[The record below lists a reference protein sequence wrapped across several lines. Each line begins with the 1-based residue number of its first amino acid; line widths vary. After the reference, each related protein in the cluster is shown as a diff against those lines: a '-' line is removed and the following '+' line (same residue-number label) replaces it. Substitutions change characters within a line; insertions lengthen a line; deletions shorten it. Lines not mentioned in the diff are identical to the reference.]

1 LSAVAKSKTAGTLTH
16 GPSSSQNPTKKK
28 PNQKNQHK
36 TKTAYPPLT
45 PDFSQS
51 DLETTLNYHAQELS
65 FMGVDL
71 RKLVNQQGK
80 KLVISEWGV
89 GGGTPEGKKIAANV
103 TDVAAQP
110 FFGTWYPYTYDKD
123 PWVKPEY
130 SAYRRKLYRATSD
143 WLKGRGGPNLR
154 LDGLY
159 VWNAGSWDALGVNP
173 TSGGSWIDPSLQ
185 SMVRDHNAYVNSD

>member
-1 LSAVAKSKTAGTLTH
+1 MT
-16 GPSSSQNPTKKK
+16 QNRK
-28 PNQKNQHK
+28 PKQK
-36 TKTAYPPLT
+36 KTAYPPLT

-51 DLETTLNYHAQELS
+51 DLETTLNYYAQELS

-89 GGGTPEGKKIAANV
+89 GGGTPEGKLIAANV

-123 PWVKPEY
+123 PWVKSDY
-130 SAYRRKLYRATSD
+130 SAYRKKLYRATSD

-173 TSGGSWIDPSLQ
+173 TSGGNWIDPSLQ
-185 SMVRDHNAYVNSD
+185 SMVRDHNAYVNSN